1 MTHISWFMEK
11 IISYLQTHFE
21 LSQTEVE
28 IFLSS
33 FTPLQLKKKDLFLE
47 MGKTCQ
53 RIGLI
58 QHGLMVCS
66 YNQDGKEIV
75 DEFAYEPGFVTNYY
89 SFLSQTPSLKEIRC
103 VEDCDLYVI
112 SRQKLAEMGKNY
124 PFLERMSR
132 KVSEQL
138 FLRSQE
144 RICSLLLDSAT
155 LRYQKLVAFR
165 SDLAKR
171 IPQYLLAAY
180 LNVKPETVSRIRKKL
195 TKQAVS

>member
-1 MTHISWFMEK
+1 MGK
-11 IISYLQTHFE
+11 IQHFLQSHFE
-21 LSQTEVE
+21 LSQNEVE
-28 IFLSS
+28 VFLSG
-33 FTPLQLKKKDLFLE
+33 FTPLELKKKDLFQE
-47 MGKTCQ
+47 VGKTSH

-58 QHGLMVCS
+58 QNGLMVCT
-66 YNQDGKEIV
+66 YNKDGQEIV

-103 VEDCDLYVI
+103 VEDCSLFVI
-112 SRQKLAEMGKNY
+112 SRQSLEEMGKQHT
-124 PFLERMSR
+124 FLEQMSR

-144 RICSLLLDSAT
+144 RISSLLLDSAT
-155 LRYQKLVAFR
+155 LRYKKLIAQR
-165 SDLAKR
+165 ADLANR

-195 TKQAVS
+195 AQQTLS